1 MPSLPQ
7 KSDNPQLESLRPES
21 HGIDP
26 RNCTHRIHGN
36 TESLEGFSPDG
47 RAKYTVERK
56 VLDSPLSG
64 PAHVSQAMTAT
75 KTKIP
80 IDERRKLVAQLRAQ
94 DLTQAEIARQVGVS
108 QVTVSNDLRACGETA
123 ERLSLDEARSLRGSG
138 WEGDLEEMRTGR
150 TA

>member
-1 MPSLPQ
+1 MASPPQ
-7 KSDNPQLESLRPES
+7 RTEKPELESLRPES

-47 RAKYTVERK
+47 RVKYTVERK

-64 PAHVSQAMTAT
+64 PAHVSRSVTAT
-75 KTKIP
+75 TAKIP
-80 IDERRKLVAQLRAQ
+80 VEERRRVVARLRAQ
-94 DLTQAEIARQVGVS
+94 DLTQAEIARRVGVS

-123 ERLSLDEARSLRGSG
+123 ERLSLDDARSLRGSG